1 MIRDYLSLAVRS
13 ILHRKKRSWL
23 TIIGILI
30 GVMAVVALVSLG
42 QSMQRAVNK
51 QFEEFGYNLIT
62 IMPGGIRGGYRGPYS
77 ATFEMD
83 TELVP
88 NVEGVA
94 AVGAML
100 YKSAYIKTA
109 QVEGFLPVVGISPD
123 ISSVFSQFKL
133 QQGRALTE
141 GDRFAAVLGQ
151 SVPEDL
157 GVEVGGEMEIEDQAF
172 KIVGL
177 LEETGGGENDD
188 AIFVPL
194 KTLWE
199 LLGDQGKVSMVW
211 VKVAPGYDTEEVAE
225 RLKTALKEARGK
237 EDFSVRTVEQLQKM
251 IGQAI
256 GILQAFLGGIAG
268 ISLLVGGIGV
278 MNTMY
283 TAVLERTREI
293 GVLKAVGAK
302 NGHIMWL
309 FLIESGFMG
318 LVGGAIGTVLG
329 VGIDIL
335 AVVLTKRFIETDV
348 LEFGVSAELVIGAL
362 AFSFVIGAL
371 SGLLPARSAAKLKP
385 VEALRY
391 E

>member
-1 MIRDYLSLAVRS
+1 MIKDYLSLALRS
-13 ILHRKKRSWL
+13 IRHRQKRSWL

-30 GVMAVVALVSLG
+30 GITAVVALVSLG

-51 QFEEFGYNLIT
+51 QFEQFGYNLIT
-62 IMPGGIRGGYRGPYS
+62 IYPGGLRGGYRGPYS
-77 ATFEMD
+77 ATFEID
-83 TELVP
+83 TEQIARA
-88 NVEGVA
+88 EGVE

-100 YKSAYIKTA
+100 YKSAYIKTD
-109 QVEGFLPVVGISPD
+109 QVEGFLPVVGLSPG
-123 ISSVFSQFKL
+123 IAKVFSQFKL
-133 QQGRALTE
+133 EQGRFFTDA
-141 GDRFAAVLGQ
+141 DRYTAIFGQ
-151 SVPEDL
+151 NVPKDL
-157 GVEVGGEMEIEDQAF
+157 GVQVGGELEIEGQAF
-172 KIVGL
+172 EVLGL
-177 LEETGGGENDD
+177 LAQNGAGDNNN
-188 AIFVPL
+188 AIFIPL
-194 KTLWE
+194 ETLWE
-199 LLGDQGKVSMVW
+199 ILGDQGKVSMVW
-211 VKVAPGYDTEEVAE
+211 AKVSQGYDVKQVAE
-225 RLKTALKEARGK
+225 QLKASLKEGRGK
-237 EDFSVRTVEQLQKM
+237 EDFSVQTIEDLQKL

-293 GVLKAVGAK
+293 GVMKAVGAK
-302 NGHIMWL
+302 DSQVMWL

-318 LVGGAIGTVLG
+318 LVGGAIGTALG
-329 VGIDIL
+329 LGMDIL
-335 AVVLTKRFIETDV
+335 AVVITKRFIQTNV
-348 LEFGVSAELVIGAL
+348 LEFGISAWLVFGAL